1 MSRMSLTA
9 ERAGLRFD
17 NTYARLPE
25 RMFARL
31 PPVPVEFP
39 RLLRINA
46 RLAEELGLDAGWL
59 ASPEGVAV
67 LAGNAVPEGAE
78 PIAQAYAG
86 HQFGG
91 FSPSLGDGRAILLG
105 EVLDRSGK
113 RRDIQLKG
121 SGQTPFSRRGDGR
134 ASVGP
139 MLREHIVGEAM
150 HGLGIPT
157 TRALAVVATGEPVH
171 RETPLPGAVLTRVA
185 ASHIRVG
192 TFQYFAARQ
201 DTEALA
207 ALLAH
212 AIARHDPQA
221 AQAEEPA
228 LAFLQGVVARQAD
241 LIARWL
247 AAGFVHGVMNT
258 DNMAVSGES
267 IDFGPCA
274 FLDTYHPGQVFSSID
289 HGGRYAYG
297 NQPQI
302 GLWNLTRLAECLVP
316 LMAGEEDAAIE
327 RVKGALGAYGTR
339 FRAEY
344 LRRFAR
350 KLGLRGEPDEALLQG
365 LLDAMAEGEADF
377 TLTFR
382 RLTDA
387 PGAARALFKEAAGF
401 DAWLPRWRARL
412 EAQGGAD
419 VAAMRAA
426 NPVVIARNHRVE
438 QAIEAAVRRDDLA
451 PFEALV
457 EALQRPFEDDPR
469 HRHLQEP
476 PKAEERVLATFCG
489 T

>member
-1 MSRMSLTA
+1 MSTTTA
-9 ERAGLRFD
+9 ARAGFRFR
-17 NTYARLPE
+17 NSYARLPE

-31 PPVPVEFP
+31 PPVPVEAP
-39 RLLRINA
+39 RLLRVNE
-46 RLAEELGLDAGWL
+46 RLADELGLDPAWL
-59 ASPEGVAV
+59 ASPRGVAA

-78 PIAQAYAG
+78 PLAQAYAG

-105 EVLDRSGK
+105 EVLDRNGR

-134 ASVGP
+134 AAVGP
-139 MLREHIVGEAM
+139 VLREYIIGEAM

-157 TRALAVVATGEPVH
+157 TRALAAVATGESVH
-171 RETPLPGAVLTRVA
+171 RETALPGAVLTRVA
-185 ASHIRVG
+185 SSHIRVG
-192 TFQYFAARQ
+192 TFQYFVARQ
-201 DTEALA
+201 DKEALE

-212 AIARHDPQA
+212 SIARHDPDA
-221 AQAEEPA
+221 AHAEEPA

-241 LIARWL
+241 LVARWL
-247 AAGFVHGVMNT
+247 AVGFVHGVMNT

-274 FLDTYHPGQVFSSID
+274 FLDAYHPGQVFSSID

-316 LMAGEEDAAIE
+316 LMAGEEPAAIE
-327 RVKGALGAYGTR
+327 RVKAALGEYGPR
-339 FRAEY
+339 FRREY
-344 LRRFAR
+344 LRLFAR

-365 LLDAMAEGEADF
+365 LLDAMTEGEADF
-377 TLTFR
+377 TVTFR

-387 PGAARALFKEAAGF
+387 PDTARALFTDAAAF
-401 DAWLPRWRARL
+401 DAWLRQWRARL

-419 VAAMRAA
+419 LAAMRAA

-438 QAIEAAVRRDDLA
+438 QAIEAAVQRDDLR
-451 PFEALV
+451 PFEELV
-457 EALQRPFEDDPR
+457 EALQRPFEDDAR
-469 HRHLQEP
+469 FRHLQEP
-476 PKAEERVLATFCG
+476 PAEHELVRATFCG

>member
-1 MSRMSLTA
+1 MSTTA
-9 ERAGLRFD
+9 ERTGFRFD
-17 NTYARLPE
+17 NSYARLPE

-31 PPVPVEFP
+31 PPVPVEAP
-39 RLLRINA
+39 RPLRIN
-46 RLAEELGLDAGWL
+46 RPLAAELGLDADWL

-105 EVLDRSGK
+105 EVLDRGGR

-121 SGQTPFSRRGDGR
+121 SGPTPFARRGDGR
-134 ASVGP
+134 AAAGP
-139 MLREHIVGEAM
+139 VLREFIVGEAM

-157 TRALAVVATGEPVH
+157 TRALAAVATGEPVY
-171 RETPLPGAVLTRVA
+171 RETALPGAVLTRVA

-201 DTEALA
+201 DREALE

-212 AIARHDPQA
+212 SIARHDPDA
-221 AQAEEPA
+221 AEAEEPA
-228 LAFLQGVVARQAD
+228 LAFLHGVAARQAE

-247 AAGFVHGVMNT
+247 AVGFVHGVMNT

-274 FLDTYHPGQVFSSID
+274 FLDAHHPGQVFSSID

-297 NQPQI
+297 SQPQI
-302 GLWNLTRLAECLVP
+302 GLWNLARLAECLVP
-316 LMAGEEDAAIE
+316 LMAGGEAAAIE
-327 RVKGALGAYGTR
+327 RAKAALGEYGPR
-339 FRAEY
+339 FRREY
-344 LRRFAR
+344 LRLFAQ
-350 KLGLRGEPDEALLQG
+350 KLGLRGEPDDALLQG
-365 LLDAMAEGEADF
+365 LLDAMTEGEADF

-387 PGAARALFKEAAGF
+387 PDTARALFKDAGAF
-401 DAWLPRWRARL
+401 DAWLPSWRARL

-419 VAAMRAA
+419 LAAMRAA

-438 QAIEAAVRRDDLA
+438 QAIEAAVQRDDLR
-451 PFEALV
+451 PFEGLV